1 MDEEF
6 SEYCIDL
13 SLICVQRSF
22 LVEEEFAES
31 SVNFVII
38 FEEYEVYDRWKR
50 EFYLLLDKPV
60 NIFKI

>member
-13 SLICVQRSF
+13 SLIWVQRSL

>member
-13 SLICVQRSF
+13 SLICVQRSL
-22 LVEEEFAES
+22 LVEEFAES

-38 FEEYEVYDRWKR
+38 FEEYS
-50 EFYLLLDKPV
+50 L
-60 NIFKI
+60 